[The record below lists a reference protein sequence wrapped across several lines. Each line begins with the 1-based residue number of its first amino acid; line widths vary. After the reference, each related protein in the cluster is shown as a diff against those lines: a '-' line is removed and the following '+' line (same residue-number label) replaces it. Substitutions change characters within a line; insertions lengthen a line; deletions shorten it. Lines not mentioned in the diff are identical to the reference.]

1 MAHKALLTGGSR
13 GIGKAISK
21 LFRDSGIEVIAPTR
35 QEMDLLSDTSV
46 DKFISNLNGDVDI
59 LINDAGINPLGELVA
74 LNDNNIEEVIK
85 VNLISPIRLM
95 RAIAPKM
102 IKKKWGRILNISS
115 VWSTV
120 SKPGRLVYAS
130 SKAGLDAATRTAALE
145 LAPHNILVNS
155 IAPGFINTE
164 LTKQNMPP
172 KELEAVRNTV
182 PLKRLAEPKEIA
194 ELALFL
200 CSEKNTFVTGQVI
213 LADGGYTCQ

>member
-1 MAHKALLTGGSR
+1 MGHKALITGGSR

-21 LFRDSGIEVIAPTR
+21 MFRSSGIEVIAPTR

-46 DKFISNLNGDVDI
+46 DKFISNLSGDVDI
-59 LINDAGINPLGELVA
+59 LVNDAGINPLGEL
-74 LNDNNIEEVIK
+74 LDIKDRNIEDVLK

-95 RAIAPKM
+95 RAVAPKM
-102 IKKKWGRILNISS
+102 IKKRWGRILNIGS

-130 SKAGLDAATRTAALE
+130 SKAGLDAATRTSAIE

-172 KELEAVRNTV
+172 KELEAVKNMV
-182 PLKRLAEPKEIA
+182 PLKRLAEPEEIA